1 MRIRNEGGESHVDPV
16 VEAHPVDDMMGSIT
30 SWIFQHL
37 CRSMFGMLDI
47 HRIYILYTY
56 IYIYYC
62 YCYCYYY
69 YYYHYYHYYYI
80 YIIHVYNMYIICGD
94 ITRIWWSTVGM
105 WQNGVLFFSAT
116 GPYESG
122 FICRNGTAPRWYSG
136 WLVLLD
142 GDSPNNMA
150 GWWFQALWKI
160 LVNGKDYPIY
170 IYIMENKKC
179 LKPPTRWSS

>member
-1 MRIRNEGGESHVDPV
+1 MTWWDQSHHGYSNICVDRCL
-16 VEAHPVDDMMGSIT
+16 GC
-30 SWIFQHL
+30 W
-37 CRSMFGMLDI
+37 
-47 HRIYILYTY
+47 IYIEYIYIYIYYIHTY
-56 IYIYYC
+56 IYIYIIVIVIVIIIITIIIIIII
-62 YCYCYYY
+62 
-69 YYYHYYHYYYI
+69 YI